1 MRQKKQRQWMSMAV
15 QGNKTQLRTPMLIW
29 PEKIW
34 PRLALASCLDLL
46 VGGREASMPNWS
58 PLYDW
63 YTGCPV
69 VMQAAGDPMRHTFSD
84 PTDLEQKPIVP
95 GPENFPRQDDSRP
108 SMAQRETTGRGVY
121 CTGWLWPEL
130 WAANALYLSLSPV
143 MEGYEGQMRGAICSD
158 GQSPGRAGLP

>member
-1 MRQKKQRQWMSMAV
+1 MEQKKQRQWMAMVV

-46 VGGREASMPNWS
+46 VGGREASKPNWS

-69 VMQAAGDPMRHTFSD
+69 GSHASGGRSNASRFWSRSQLCLVQKIFHGKMTPVHPSPKENR
-84 PTDLEQKPIVP
+84 PTW
-95 GPENFPRQDDSRP
+95 
-108 SMAQRETTGRGVY
+108 RGVY
-121 CTGWLWPEL
+121 
-130 WAANALYLSLSPV
+130 
-143 MEGYEGQMRGAICSD
+143 
-158 GQSPGRAGLP
+158 GLVVA